1 MGDQNA
7 YFRLRIKNDG
17 TYLEL
22 IPPQGNGAA
31 LSFGEMQEYLIRH
44 GQVVDKV
51 AVAKAIQSAA
61 GGKCEIKL
69 DSKTGTEVSE
79 SYELTVSDDRL
90 KCTARFFP
98 GSDNGMELKKDEI
111 INDLKFKRICYGIH
125 EDVIDSFFKNKKY
138 CTDYVIAEGNPPV
151 EGKDGRLDYLFNTN
165 PNTKPK
171 LRDDGTVDFFNLE
184 LISGCKQGDVVAR
197 LTPAEHGT
205 PGKDVYGMEI
215 PPREVYEPKFSYGM
229 NLSVS
234 QDGLELISGLNGNVS
249 LVDDKVF
256 VSNIYTVNDVD
267 TSTGNIEYDGDVHVA
282 GSVKAGFTVKA
293 SGSVDVKG
301 VVEGALV
308 EAGGDIIIARGM
320 NGMGR
325 GKLVAGKNVVAKFIE
340 NSTVEA
346 GGYVHAEAILH
357 SKVISKADVVVTGKK
372 GFITGGSVHALGDIE
387 AKTIGSEMGVD
398 TDIQVGADPTVKLK
412 AAAMEQAIKDNNKR
426 LAQIKPVLATLMMR
440 VKKGDR
446 LTPDQQ
452 RNLRQM
458 SDDFKELNEIIAKQ
472 MDEYDDY
479 ISKMEV
485 TDSESVIKV
494 SGCAYPGT
502 RITISEI
509 FMQLKSPAQHSRFVK
524 EGADIRIKAL

>member
-7 YFRLRIKNDG
+7 YFRLRIKDDG

-31 LSFGEMQEYLIRH
+31 LSFGEMQDYLIKH

-51 AVAKAIQSAA
+51 AVAKAIQNAA

-69 DSKTGTEVSE
+69 DNKKGQEISE
-79 SYELTVSDDRL
+79 SYDLFVADDKMRCTV
-90 KCTARFFP
+90 RFFP
-98 GSDNGMELKKDEI
+98 ASDNGMELKKEELIKDLNFKKICFGINDDI
-111 INDLKFKRICYGIH
+111 IN
-125 EDVIDSFFKNKKY
+125 SFFKDRKY
-138 CTDYVIAEGNPPV
+138 CTDYVIAEGETPV
-151 EGKDGRLDYLFNTN
+151 EGKDGSLEYLFNTN
-165 PNTKPK
+165 PNTKPRLK
-171 LRDDGTVDFFNLE
+171 EDGTVDFFNLE
-184 LISGCKQGDVVAR
+184 LISACEEGGVVAR
-197 LTPAEHGT
+197 LTPAVHGK
-205 PGKDVYGMEI
+205 PGKDIYGKEV
-215 PPREVYEPKFSYGM
+215 PPRDVFEPRFNYGI
-229 NLSVS
+229 NLKVS
-234 QDGLELISGLNGNVS
+234 EDGLELISGVSGNVS

-256 VSNIYTVNDVD
+256 VSNIYNVNDVD
-267 TSTGNIEYDGDVHVA
+267 TSTGNIEYNGDVHVA
-282 GSVKAGFTVKA
+282 GSIKAGFTVKA
-293 SGSVDVKG
+293 SGNVDVKG

-325 GKLVAGKNVVAKFIE
+325 GKLIAGKNVVAKFIE

-346 GGYVHAEAILH
+346 GGYVHSEAILH
-357 SKVISKADVVVTGKK
+357 SKVISKADVIVTGKK
-372 GFITGGSVHALGDIE
+372 GFITGGSVHALGDVE

-412 AAAMEQAIKDNNKR
+412 AAAMEQEIKEHNKK

-440 VKKGDR
+440 VKKGDK

-452 RNLRQM
+452 RNLRQL
-458 SDDFKELNEIIAKQ
+458 SDDFKGLNETINRL
-472 MDEYDDY
+472 MDEYEEFL
-479 ISKMEV
+479 SKIEI

-502 RITISEI
+502 RITISGVYT
-509 FMQLKSPAQHSRFVK
+509 QLKAPAQRSRFVK
-524 EGADIRIKAL
+524 EGADVRIKSL